1 MTTDRAVTSEGRL
14 KAGLRRLVLGFS
26 VLLIVLYSAFPI
38 YWMAISSTRPAV
50 DLFSRATLN
59 PFPLDW
65 EAYSSLLQFTDYG
78 RQFANSMVVALAT
91 VAVTMVCSI
100 LIAYALTRLRFRGKS
115 AIVAAMLFGYMFPP
129 LMLAIPM
136 FSLFNSVGLTDS
148 LFALVGAHLAIA
160 LPLGVWLLWGFF
172 KTMPLELEE
181 AAMVDGCTRLQ
192 AFFRIILP
200 LSMPGLITVA
210 IFSFLLSWGDY
221 VFGLVLIMSDQNKT
235 LPVGL
240 ASMLGSNDLRWGEIM
255 AGATLIV
262 LPLFVLFTFLY
273 RYFVAGLSAGAL
285 KA

>member
-1 MTTDRAVTSEGRL
+1 MNEGRGFPH
-14 KAGLRRLVLGFS
+14 ALRRMALYLGVLV
-26 VLLIVLYSAFPI
+26 VTLYSVFPI
-38 YWMAISSTRPAV
+38 YWMTLSSTRPQQ
-50 DLFSRATLN
+50 DLFTKTSLV
-59 PFPLDW
+59 PWPIDW
-65 EAYSSLLQFTDYG
+65 ESYRSLLELTDYP
-78 RQFANSMVVALAT
+78 RQFANSLVVAVVT
-91 VAVTMVCSI
+91 VAVTMVFSI
-100 LIAYALTRLRFRGKS
+100 LIAYALTRLRFRGKT

-136 FSLFNSVGLTDS
+136 FSLFNAVGLTDT

-181 AAMVDGCTRLQ
+181 AAMVDGCSRLQ
-192 AFFRIILP
+192 AFLRIVLP

-221 VFGLVLIMSDQNKT
+221 VFGLILIMSDENKT

-240 ASMLGSNDLRWGEIM
+240 ASMLGSNDLRWGDIM
-255 AGATLIV
+255 AGATLIAI
-262 LPLFVLFTFLY
+262 PLLVLFTFLY
-273 RYFVAGLSAGAL
+273 RYFVAGLAAGAL

>member
-1 MTTDRAVTSEGRL
+1 VT
-14 KAGLRRLVLGFS
+14 V
-26 VLLIVLYSAFPI
+26 
-38 YWMAISSTRPAV
+38 T
-50 DLFSRATLN
+50 
-59 PFPLDW
+59 
-65 EAYSSLLQFTDYG
+65 
-78 RQFANSMVVALAT
+78 
-91 VAVTMVCSI
+91 VTMVFSI
-100 LIAYALTRLRFRGKS
+100 LIAYALTRLKFRGKT

-136 FSLFNSVGLTDS
+136 FSLFNAVGLTDS

-192 AFFRIILP
+192 AFLRIVLP

-221 VFGLVLIMSDQNKT
+221 VFGLILIMSDQNKT

-240 ASMLGSNDLRWGEIM
+240 ASMLGSNDLRWGDIM
-255 AGATLIV
+255 AGATLIAI
-262 LPLFVLFTFLY
+262 PLLILFTFLY
-273 RYFVAGLSAGAL
+273 RYFVAGLAAGAL

>member
-1 MTTDRAVTSEGRL
+1 MNEGRGF
-14 KAGLRRLVLGFS
+14 AHALRRMALYLGVLV
-26 VLLIVLYSAFPI
+26 VTLYSVFPI
-38 YWMAISSTRPAV
+38 YWMALSSTRPQQ
-50 DLFSRATLN
+50 DLFTKTSLV
-59 PFPLDW
+59 PWPIDW
-65 EAYSSLLQFTDYG
+65 ESYRSLLELTDYL
-78 RQFANSMVVALAT
+78 RQFANSLVVAVVT
-91 VAVTMVCSI
+91 VTLTMVFSI
-100 LIAYALTRLRFRGKS
+100 LIAYALTRLRFRGKT

-136 FSLFNSVGLTDS
+136 FSLFNAVGLTDS

-181 AAMVDGCTRLQ
+181 AAMVDGCSRLQ
-192 AFFRIILP
+192 AFLRIVLP

-221 VFGLVLIMSDQNKT
+221 VFGLILIMSDQNKT

-240 ASMLGSNDLRWGEIM
+240 ASMLGSNDLRWGDIM
-255 AGATLIV
+255 AGATLIAI
-262 LPLFVLFTFLY
+262 PLLILFTFLY
-273 RYFVAGLSAGAL
+273 RYFVAGLAAGAL